1 MNSEEETRGFE
12 VDKVHEIYGRNVI
25 VEMIFFSPVE

>member
-1 MNSEEETRGFE
+1 MNSEEETRVFK
-12 VDKVHEIYGRNVI
+12 VDKVYEIYRQNVI